1 MAISTQCDTD
11 HSLRLDNASLCPEL
25 PGERRTIVLTLIR
38 MNAPGRRVTVG
49 AVRRF
54 ERFAAM
60 VAIALIALAGCSD
73 DDSADA
79 SPTASPSA
87 GEGDGPRPLSGDE
100 AQRLSMM
107 RYTNYTDGVR
117 ALRFEVTDGG
127 RTFAVD
133 GWADFVAH
141 VGYAH
146 VSEDG
151 GDPRLVAWTLS
162 GITSHEPVGAA
173 GSSDGDDGG
182 DGGPPLPP
190 PDDTAWTSSAL
201 TPQQSRLHAM
211 LSLVFQ
217 AASDRPDNP
226 LLLQQT
232 DARWLR
238 SDEVGGVPVD
248 VLAGPTADRAHDPAT
263 ATTAAD
269 GSDATVRYWIDD
281 ESRLRRLEARLGGG
295 GDWTAIDFADAP
307 GVDFAGEF
315 LETTAS
321 G

>member
-1 MAISTQCDTD
+1 M
-11 HSLRLDNASLCPEL
+11 
-25 PGERRTIVLTLIR
+25 PGEGTLVMLTLVR
-38 MNAPGRRVTVG
+38 MATPGRRLGV
-49 AVRRF
+49 ASVRRF
-54 ERFAAM
+54 GRFAAM
-60 VAIALIALAGCSD
+60 VGIALIAAAGCSG
-73 DDSADA
+73 SDA
-79 SPTASPSA
+79 PEDSPTASPSA
-87 GEGDGPRPLSGDE
+87 GVGDGPRPLSGDE

-133 GWADFVAH
+133 GWADFAAH

-151 GDPRLVAWTLS
+151 GDPLLVAWTLS
-162 GITSHEPVGAA
+162 GISSHEPVGAG
-173 GSSDGDDGG
+173 GSGG
-182 DGGPPLPP
+182 GSGADDGGPPLPP
-190 PDDTAWTSSAL
+190 PDDTAWTSSTLA
-201 TPQQSRLHAM
+201 PEQSRLHAM

-238 SDEVGGVPVD
+238 SDEVGGVAVD
-248 VLAGPTADRAHDPAT
+248 VVAGPTADRAYDPAT
-263 ATTAAD
+263 ATTAPD
-269 GSDATVRYWIDD
+269 GSDATVRYWVDD
-281 ESRLRRLEARLGGG
+281 ESRLQRLEARLGGG
-295 GDWTAIDFADAP
+295 GDWTAVDFTDAP

-315 LETTAS
+315 LEATAS